1 MAIEDNIPGQE
12 QEDLNITDR
21 EMQPVGSANEPVD
34 VVVEGQEIP
43 VEEPVEDD
51 FYANLAE
58 EMDERDLQDYLF
70 FQSVMLN

>member
-51 FYANLAE
+51 FYANLDKFA
-58 EMDERDLQDYLF
+58 
-70 FQSVMLN
+70 